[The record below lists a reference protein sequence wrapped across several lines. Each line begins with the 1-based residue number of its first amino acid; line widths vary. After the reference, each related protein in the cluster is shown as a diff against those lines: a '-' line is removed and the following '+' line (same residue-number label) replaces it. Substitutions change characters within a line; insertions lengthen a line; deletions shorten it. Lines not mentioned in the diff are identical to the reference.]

1 MRFYTFLYQVYSI
14 SANLIY
20 ALPMAGASKGRREQ
34 KRSEHRKLRR
44 ASKRVVRGVR
54 AGTTERQSGQP
65 LTRDLRRL
73 APVAEG
79 V

>member
-1 MRFYTFLYQVYSI
+1 
-14 SANLIY
+14 
-20 ALPMAGASKGRREQ
+20 MAGASKGRREQ

-44 ASKRVVRGVR
+44 ASKRVVQGAR
-54 AGTTERQSGQP
+54 AGTAKQESGQP

-79 V
+79 E